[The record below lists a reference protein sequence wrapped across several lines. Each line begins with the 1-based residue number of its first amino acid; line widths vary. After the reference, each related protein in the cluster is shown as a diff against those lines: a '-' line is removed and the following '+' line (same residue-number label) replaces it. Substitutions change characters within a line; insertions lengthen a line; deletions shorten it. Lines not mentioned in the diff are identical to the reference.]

1 MESLCL
7 VFDMDEAILHYAE
20 KSDDNDDDDDD
31 DENILNNEDTE
42 NEFADV
48 IKPGDKLFFRPG
60 FWDFLEYVREQE
72 GRIVIGMWTFGNKP
86 YATAIRPYFD
96 KDGMFEFLY
105 TVEDQGPKMKNKELT
120 HVVDNFD
127 DDMRERLGIRRNTRL
142 PKNIF
147 LVDNRPEN
155 IYHEVNR
162 KNGIMVESFE
172 GNRRFPS
179 DPSLK
184 KVWDHKGT
192 TSSLKDTMFE
202 NLKKIC
208 NSLLSRGKVPSKYM
222 QTFKIGNN
230 KMVLASIGSKFD
242 DGLRPLTKRSSI
254 KVSKSSS
261 RRRRIG
267 GGSKKT
273 KKIMAK
279 NRINTK
285 RLIK

>member
-1 MESLCL
+1 MERLCL

-20 KSDDNDDDDDD
+20 KSDVEDSDN

-42 NEFADV
+42 NVFANV
-48 IKPGDKLFFRPG
+48 IKPGDKLYFRPG

-86 YATAIRPYFD
+86 YATALRPYFD
-96 KDGMFEFLY
+96 KDQMFEFLY

-127 DDMRERLGIRRNTRL
+127 DDMRERLGIKRNTRL

-162 KNGIMVESFE
+162 KNGIMVESFM
-172 GNRRFPS
+172 GHNDS
-179 DPSLK
+179 
-184 KVWDHKGT
+184 
-192 TSSLKDTMFE
+192 DTMFQ
-202 NLKKIC
+202 NLQKIC
-208 NSLLSRGKVPSKYM
+208 DSMLSRGKVPSEFM
-222 QTFKIGNN
+222 QTFKIGNK

-261 RRRRIG
+261 RRSRTV
-267 GGSKKT
+267 GGSKGT

-279 NRINTK
+279 NRIKTK
-285 RLIK
+285 RLYK

>member
-1 MESLCL
+1 MERLCL
-7 VFDMDEAILHYAE
+7 VFDMDEAILHYVE
-20 KSDDNDDDDDD
+20 KSDDND

-42 NEFADV
+42 NVFADV

-60 FWDFLEYVREQE
+60 FWDFLEYVKEQE

-96 KDGMFEFLY
+96 KDRMFEFLY
-105 TVEDQGPKMKNKELT
+105 TVEDQGANMKNKELT

-155 IYHEVNR
+155 IYHEINR
-162 KNGIMVESFE
+162 KNGIMVESFM
-172 GNRRFPS
+172 GHNDS
-179 DPSLK
+179 
-184 KVWDHKGT
+184 
-192 TSSLKDTMFE
+192 DTMFE

-208 NSLLSRGKVPSKYM
+208 NSLLSRGKVPSEFM
-222 QTFKIGNN
+222 QTFKIGNK

-242 DGLRPLTKRSSI
+242 DGLRPLMMRSSI
-254 KVSKSSS
+254 KRSS
-261 RRRRIG
+261 RRSRTR
-267 GGSKKT
+267 GGSSNKT

-279 NRINTK
+279 NRIKTK

>member
-1 MESLCL
+1 MERLCL

-20 KSDDNDDDDDD
+20 KSDDNDDDDDDD

-96 KDGMFEFLY
+96 KDKMFEFLY

-162 KNGIMVESFE
+162 KNGIMVESFM
-172 GNRRFPS
+172 GHNDS
-179 DPSLK
+179 DM
-184 KVWDHKGT
+184 
-192 TSSLKDTMFE
+192 MFE

-208 NSLLSRGKVPSKYM
+208 DSLLSRGKVPSKYM
-222 QTFKIGNN
+222 QTFKIGNK

-242 DGLRPLTKRSSI
+242 DGLRPLTMQSSTKASKRSRR
-254 KVSKSSS
+254 S
-261 RRRRIG
+261 RTG
-267 GGSKKT
+267 GGSSSKRT
-273 KKIMAK
+273 KKIMVK
-279 NRINTK
+279 NRIKTK

>member
-1 MESLCL
+1 MERLCL

-20 KSDDNDDDDDD
+20 KSDDND
-31 DENILNNEDTE
+31 ENILNNEDTE
-42 NEFADV
+42 NVFADV
-48 IKPGDKLFFRPG
+48 IKPGDKLYFRPG

-105 TVEDQGPKMKNKELT
+105 TVEDQGPDMKNKELT

-127 DDMRERLGIRRNTRL
+127 DDMRERLGIRRNARL

-155 IYHEVNR
+155 IYHEINR
-162 KNGIMVESFE
+162 KNGIMVESFM
-172 GNRRFPS
+172 GHNDS
-179 DPSLK
+179 
-184 KVWDHKGT
+184 
-192 TSSLKDTMFE
+192 DTMFE

-208 NSLLSRGKVPSKYM
+208 NSLLSRGKVPSEFM
-222 QTFKIGNN
+222 QTFKIGNK

-242 DGLRPLTKRSSI
+242 DGLRPLMMRSSI
-254 KVSKSSS
+254 KVSKGSSS
-261 RRRRIG
+261 RKSRTR
-267 GGSKKT
+267 GGSSNKT

-279 NRINTK
+279 NRIKTK